1 MYQDPR
7 LQYVTCA
14 VAGNT
19 DTGRQSAT
27 HRMAY
32 WEWNDTGDLNH
43 PHVIVCAHGLTRQGR
58 DFDVLA
64 RQLALQAR
72 VICPDVVG
80 RGYSDWLED
89 PAGYQVPLYVADMLA
104 MLQQVHRAAPIGKLD
119 WVGTSMGGLIGI
131 GLAGEPSIRPLMPAP
146 IRRLVLND
154 VGPTIEPSALA
165 RIGSYVGQ
173 HMLYAS
179 EQEAVAAMGQLSK
192 GFGPH
197 SDEEWLAL
205 SRPMLRPE
213 GAGAV
218 RLHYDPA
225 IAQPMQAMT
234 PEMAAAGEQLLWR
247 LYEQIDAVTLVLRG
261 ADSDLLSAQTAQSMA
276 QRGPRARVGEFAG
289 VGHAPTLV
297 SFDQTAAVLAFLCGA

>member
-1 MYQDPR
+1 M
-7 LQYVTCA
+7 
-14 VAGNT
+14 
-19 DTGRQSAT
+19 
-27 HRMAY
+27 
-32 WEWNDTGDLNH
+32 
-43 PHVIVCAHGLTRQGR
+43 
-58 DFDVLA
+58 
-64 RQLALQAR
+64 
-72 VICPDVVG
+72 G
-80 RGYSDWLED
+80 RGYRDWLED

-104 MLQQVHRAAPIGKLD
+104 LLQQVHQSAPMGQLD
-119 WVGTSMGGLIGI
+119 WVGTSMGGLIGMA
-131 GLAGEPSIRPLMPAP
+131 LAGEPSIQPLMPAA

-154 VGPTIEPSALA
+154 VGPTLEPSALL

-173 HMLYAS
+173 HMRYAS
-179 EQEAVAAMGQLSK
+179 EQEAVAEMAQISK

-197 SDEEWLAL
+197 SPEEWLAL

-213 GAGAV
+213 AGGAV

-247 LYEQIDAVTLVLRG
+247 LYNQIQAPTLVLRG
-261 ADSDLLSAQTAQSMA
+261 AESDLLSERTAQSMA
-276 QRGPRARVGEFAG
+276 ASGPRARVVEFAG

>member
-1 MYQDPR
+1 
-7 LQYVTCA
+7 
-14 VAGNT
+14 
-19 DTGRQSAT
+19 
-27 HRMAY
+27 
-32 WEWNDTGDLNH
+32 
-43 PHVIVCAHGLTRQGR
+43 
-58 DFDVLA
+58 
-64 RQLALQAR
+64 
-72 VICPDVVG
+72 
-80 RGYSDWLED
+80 
-89 PAGYQVPLYVADMLA
+89 
-104 MLQQVHRAAPIGKLD
+104 
-119 WVGTSMGGLIGI
+119 
-131 GLAGEPSIRPLMPAP
+131 
-146 IRRLVLND
+146 
-154 VGPTIEPSALA
+154 
-165 RIGSYVGQ
+165 
-173 HMLYAS
+173 
-179 EQEAVAAMGQLSK
+179 MGQLSK

-276 QRGPRARVGEFAG
+276 QRGPRARVVEFAG